1 MKFRD
6 YYEILG
12 VDRNASEKEIKAA
25 FRKLARKY
33 HPDLHTG
40 EDKKKAEE
48 KFKELNEA
56 HEVLSDPEKRKK
68 YNQLGANWQQGM
80 DFTPPPG
87 YGEVHFDVHNMGD
100 MGGFSDFFQT
110 IFGRMESGFRSQGA
124 RTTWTQPGNDIEA
137 DIELTMEEAYK
148 GGRRAIRLNSS
159 EACSSCQ
166 GTGMVRKNFCSSCGG
181 RGYIAKLK
189 EIEVRIPPGAREG
202 SRLRLK
208 GQGEPGLGGG
218 QRGSLF
224 LRIRIA
230 PHPIFSLVGDNI
242 IVEVPVYPWEAA
254 LGAKID
260 VPTLDKV
267 VTVKIPPESQEG
279 KKLRFKGKGFP
290 GKGGGRGDQYIK
302 LKIVNP
308 SKIDKKEMQL
318 FEQMAK
324 IHHDD
329 PRRGLFSGRK

>member
-12 VDRNASEKEIKAA
+12 IARNASEKEIKTA
-25 FRKLARKY
+25 FRRLARKY

-40 EDKKKAEE
+40 EEKKKAEE

-56 HEVLSDPEKRKK
+56 NEVLSDPEKRKK
-68 YNQLGANWQQGM
+68 YDQLGADWQQGM

-87 YGEVHFDVHNMGD
+87 YGEVHFDDRN

-110 IFGRMESGFRSQGA
+110 IFGGMGGGFRSQ
-124 RTTWTQPGNDIEA
+124 RTRPTWPQPGNDIEA
-137 DIELTMEEAYK
+137 DIQLTLEEAYQ
-148 GGRRAIRLNSS
+148 GGKRVIRLSSS
-159 EACSSCQ
+159 EVCSSCL
-166 GTGMVRKNFCSSCGG
+166 GTGMKGKNLCPSCGG
-181 RGYIAKLK
+181 QGFMVKPK

-208 GQGEPGLGGG
+208 GQGESGLRGG
-218 QRGSLF
+218 QSGSLF
-224 LRIRIA
+224 LRIRIV
-230 PHPIFSLVGDNI
+230 PHPVFSLSGNDI
-242 IVEVPVYPWEAA
+242 TIETPVYPWEAA
-254 LGAKID
+254 IGTKID
-260 VPTLDKV
+260 VPTLDKE

-279 KKLRFKGKGFP
+279 QKLRLKGKGFP

-302 LKIVNP
+302 LKIINP
-308 SKIDKKEMQL
+308 SKIDKKERRL

-329 PRRGLFSGRK
+329 PRKSLFSGRR